1 VTAKPFLERWM
12 HEQLGWRAL
21 ERRIADE
28 IPYLISAL
36 PEIPR
41 LLHQRLQPQRAQRE
55 IEMAALLEAQR
66 TRNRW
71 LAVVAVLLAAVLA
84 ALLVR
89 VPLG

>member
-1 VTAKPFLERWM
+1 M